1 MLHAAG
7 DGMVAV
13 ALANTLFFAVPLGE
27 ARDKVALY
35 LALTMAPFAV
45 LSPLLGPWLDRRSGG
60 YRVAILTAAAG
71 RAGLALLLSTRTER
85 LSLYPLA
92 FGLLVLSRV
101 HGVSRSALVP
111 DALPPGKQP
120 MWGNAWLAVLSVAGG
135 AVGAGLAAGANAAVG
150 TDLALWMAAAVFG
163 WALIPGVRLP
173 GRGGGETEGANSVD
187 YRTLLSSRLL
197 AGGIAM
203 AASRASV
210 GFLTF
215 LTAFLLRGQGEGTK
229 GFAIVIAA
237 AGIGGFLGS
246 ALAPALRAIMRESVL
261 LLGSLA
267 VVIGA
272 ALWAAG
278 AFDVVRAAVVAAA
291 VGAASGAGRLAFDS
305 LLQGDAPSAVRGRT
319 FARYET
325 IFQLCWVGGA
335 GLATAVP
342 FSSSGG
348 MRTLAAIAAV
358 GTVLAVRGLLSRR
371 PSSGGDSRERTT
383 SEGGTSRG
391 GRTALASRQGPRG
404 RARGR
409 RIPK

>member
-1 MLHAAG
+1 MHAAG

-35 LALTMAPFAV
+35 LAITMAPFAV

-60 YRVAILTAAAG
+60 YRVAILAAAAG
-71 RAGLALLLSTRTER
+71 RAVLALLLSTRTER

-135 AVGAGLAAGANAAVG
+135 ALGAGVAAGANATVG
-150 TDLALWMAAAVFG
+150 TDLALWLAAAVFG

-173 GRGGGETEGANSVD
+173 GRVGSETQGADSVD

-203 AASRASV
+203 AASRATV

-237 AGIGGFLGS
+237 AGVGGFLGS

-261 LLGSLA
+261 LLASLA
-267 VVIGA
+267 VVTGT

-278 AFDVVRAAVVAAA
+278 AFDVVRAAVVAAV

-305 LLQGDAPSAVRGRT
+305 LLQRDAPSAVRGRT

-342 FSSSGG
+342 FSSRGG
-348 MRTLAAIAAV
+348 MRTLAATAAI
-358 GTVLAVRGLLSRR
+358 GIVLSVRGLLRGR
-371 PSSGGDSRERTT
+371 PSSGGDSHERTT
-383 SEGGTSRG
+383 SAGRKSRDGGTAVAG
-391 GRTALASRQGPRG
+391 RQGPRG

-409 RIPK
+409 